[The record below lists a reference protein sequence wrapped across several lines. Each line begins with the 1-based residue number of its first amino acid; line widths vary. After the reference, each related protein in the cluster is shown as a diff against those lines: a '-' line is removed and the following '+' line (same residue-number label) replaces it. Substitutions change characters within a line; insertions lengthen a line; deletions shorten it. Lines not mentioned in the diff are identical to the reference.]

1 MKKNFKFYAVSWAI
15 LLVLFNVICFATPNE
30 AAGMDKFGG
39 AFWAGYAFITAAFIG
54 QLICAYIAFKAENN
68 EKFFYNVP
76 LIALSY
82 SGAVLTA
89 VFGAAA
95 MAVPNVPNW
104 VGIIGAAVILAFT
117 AIRIVS
123 AKAAGEEALKTGEK
137 LESKTEFIKK
147 LRAEVE
153 GLMPKAK
160 TEEEKTSVRRVLDAL
175 KYSDP
180 VSGDTLF
187 EIEGKI
193 NDMFSAFSVSLDEAA
208 EKELL
213 ALIKER
219 EIKCRAMK

>member
-147 LRAEVE
+147 LRAEAE
-153 GLMPKAK
+153 ALMPKAK

-180 VSGDTLF
+180 VSGDALF